1 MATYCAWFF
10 TWDDATDRE
19 EVSLETG
26 NRYRAEALEY
36 IQHQLGLSE
45 NGHFTEHANGHLN
58 ENTNGHTNWHTN
70 GNTAKPTPETL
81 SPQLELFASIGKS
94 IREGSDDDLIKF
106 FSQEL
111 QYIIDCCGKEQENK
125 ISGELPTTE
134 EYWDMRYGTSGVT
147 AYCAVAPYM
156 IDVKIPSELFQSSE
170 MKAVWLEM
178 NINVIM

>member
-58 ENTNGHTNWHTN
+58 ENTNGHTNWETN

-178 NINVIM
+178 NVNVIM